1 VSNESALRILM
12 LEDDRNDAELVREL
26 LEAGQF
32 VCDLILTQTRLEFLS
47 ALENDGIDLILA
59 DYKLPSFDGL
69 SALKLTL
76 SARPDL
82 PFIFVSGSLGEDIA
96 IETLK
101 IGATDYVLKTGMS
114 RLVPAVRRALR
125 EAEERAER
133 KKAEEALRRSEREL
147 RQAIETIPAMVWT
160 ALPDGS
166 NVSMNRRWAEYTG
179 SSATGMGWQVAV
191 HPDDLNRHMELFDGC
206 SAAGLPFQD
215 EVRFRRA
222 DGKYRWFLVQGTPL
236 RDEHGNILKWY
247 GIVTDIED
255 RKHTQEA
262 LRRSEAYL
270 AEAQRLTHTGS
281 CAIDGASGETVY
293 WSEEMFRLFDFD
305 PQQGLPRFDQWLQRV
320 HPEDREKLK
329 LASDKTFLE
338 KVACD
343 AEFRILKSDRTVK
356 HIHGI
361 GSPVLGPNA
370 ELVQV
375 VGTMVDITE
384 RKRAEEARGRL
395 RQLEAELAHISR
407 VSMMGELAGS
417 LAHEINQPIGAAV
430 ANAQACSRFLDS
442 DEPDVPEA
450 REAALEM
457 TRDARRAADIIA
469 RVRSLYQMGSSKL
482 ETVDVNALIR
492 EMVLILHNEANCH
505 SVAMRTELDE
515 PLPHIMADRVQLQQV
530 FMNLMLNGIQAMR
543 NTGGEVI
550 VKSQL
555 GDDGQLLVSVSD
567 TGVGLPMG
575 KTDEIFK
582 AFFTTKPKGTGLG
595 LAITRS
601 IVESHGG
608 RVWAT
613 GNTPTGA
620 TFQFTL
626 PLKRAAH
633 T

>member
-1 VSNESALRILM
+1 MTNKSALRILM
-12 LEDDRNDAELVREL
+12 LEDDPKDAELVRGL
-26 LEAGQF
+26 LEAGHF
-32 VCDLILTQTRLEFLS
+32 VCDFILTQTRVEFLS

-69 SALKLTL
+69 SALQLTL

-82 PFIFVSGSLGEDIA
+82 PFIFVSGSLGEEIA

-101 IGATDYVLKTGMS
+101 IGATDYVLKAGLA

-133 KKAEEALRRSEREL
+133 KKAEEALCRSEREL
-147 RQAIETIPAMVWT
+147 RQVIDTIPAMVWS

-179 SSATGMGWQVAV
+179 SSATGLGWQAAV
-191 HPDDLNRHMELFDGC
+191 HPDDLKRHIELLHSC
-206 SAAGLPFQD
+206 SVAGLPFED

-222 DGKYRWFLVQGTPL
+222 DGEYRWFLVQGTPL
-236 RDEHGNILKWY
+236 RDEDGNILKWY
-247 GIVTDIED
+247 GIVTDTED
-255 RKHTQEA
+255 RKHTREA
-262 LRRSEAYL
+262 LRQSEAYL

-281 CAIDGASGETVY
+281 CAIDGTSGETVY
-293 WSEEMFRLFDFD
+293 WSEEMYRLFGFD
-305 PQQGLPRFDQWLQRV
+305 PQHGLPRFDQWLQRV

-329 LASDKTFLE
+329 VASDKTFLE
-338 KVACD
+338 KVECD
-343 AEFRILKSDRTVK
+343 AEFRIVRPDGTVK

-361 GSPVLGPNA
+361 GNPILGPNA

-375 VGTMVDITE
+375 VGTMVDITD
-384 RKRAEEARGRL
+384 RKRAEEARNRL
-395 RQLEAELAHISR
+395 SQLEAELAHINR
-407 VSMMGELAGS
+407 VSMMGELAAS

-430 ANAQACSRFLDS
+430 ANAEACSRFLDS
-442 DEPDVPEA
+442 DQPEVAEA
-450 REAALEM
+450 RDAALAM

-469 RVRSLYQMGSSKL
+469 RVRSLYQKGSSKL
-482 ETVDVNALIR
+482 ETVDVNSLIR
-492 EMVLILHNEANCH
+492 EMVVMLQNEANRY
-505 SVAMRTELDE
+505 SVTMRTELGE
-515 PLPHIMADRVQLQQV
+515 RLPDVMADRVQLQQV
-530 FMNLMLNGIQAMR
+530 FMNLMLNGIEAIR
-543 NTGGEVI
+543 NTSGEI
-550 VKSQL
+550 IIKSQL
-555 GDDGQLLVSVSD
+555 AGDGQLLVSVSD
-567 TGVGLPMG
+567 TGVGLPIG

-582 AFFTTKPKGTGLG
+582 AFFTTKPTGTGLG

-613 GNTPTGA
+613 GNIPTGA

-626 PLKRAAH
+626 PLKQAAH
-633 T
+633 I